1 MTVIDTAA
9 LNTSSIPPTGAA
21 TILPTTPSTTT
32 TAAPTTIAKVS
43 VDNVAQMINSDL
55 ITDGP
60 VSRKFGVSAAVV
72 PLTTGVVKSE
82 IIKGIYCSGSLLEK
96 VQEAK
101 IFHDCKHFVDMPLKM
116 DPESTLQDWH
126 ELIASG
132 QTDENSLRL
141 FIESHFDEPGGELD
155 NCEPSDFDPEYG
167 KFESINSPSYRH
179 WAKEL
184 HRKWPSLCRKVS
196 DRVIADPEKFSLI
209 PLPKPFVV
217 PGGRFR
223 EMYYWDSFFTIK
235 GLLASGMHN
244 TVRGMI
250 ENMGSLIERFGY
262 VPNGNRVYYLNR
274 SQPPLLTWCLSAYYE
289 ATGDKELVVIG
300 ARWFEKEF
308 EFFRTHKSIQL
319 HGVTSLLYRYHVV
332 AVGPRP
338 ESYREDVES
347 AHHIDD
353 VLEKQRL
360 WGDIAAAAES
370 GRDFSSRWFS
380 QDGPVAGKMGS
391 TRTSSILPVDL
402 NAIICG
408 NLRLMASLYEV
419 IEDTENAEKCR
430 EEFKSMKEAIHQVFW
445 NEECGCW
452 FDYDIISGH
461 HVKLYMDTNFFPLFC
476 GCTHDDFDP
485 QKIVSYMT
493 NVGVLGFP
501 GGLPSSLIASGQQ
514 WDFPNAW
521 APTTWVII
529 QGLRSAGEYEVA
541 RQIADKWIKRNYSMW
556 CVSGGRM
563 FEKYNVASLGYS
575 TAGGGG
581 EYEVQEGFGW
591 TNGVVL
597 DLLLTYGPDLNFKS
611 DSDAS
616 LKPEEEGVCHKG
628 NEIVDINT
636 TANTVLVPSSTESHL
651 QRI

>member
-1 MTVIDTAA
+1 MTVIDMTAV
-9 LNTSSIPPTGAA
+9 NTNNMSSIDA
-21 TILPTTPSTTT
+21 TTT
-32 TAAPTTIAKVS
+32 LSSTSTITTTIAKTTTID
-43 VDNVAQMINSDL
+43 DNEAQFINNDNN
-55 ITDGP
+55 DGP
-60 VSRKFGVSAAVV
+60 VSQKFGVQTTVT
-72 PLTTGVVKSE
+72 PLTTGTIKSE
-82 IIKGIYCSGSLLEK
+82 MMKEIYCSGSLLET
-96 VQEAK
+96 VQKAN
-101 IFHDCKHFVDMPLKM
+101 IFHDCKHFVDMPLKV
-116 DPESTLQDWH
+116 DPESTLHDWQ

-132 QTDENSLRL
+132 QIDENSLRL
-141 FIESHFDEPGGELD
+141 FISNHFDEPGGELD

-167 KFESINSPSYRH
+167 KFESINSPSYRQ

-184 HRKWPSLCRKVS
+184 HRKWPTLCRKVS
-196 DRVIADPEKFSLI
+196 ERVIAYPEKFSLI

-235 GLLASGMHN
+235 GLLASGMYN

-289 ATGDKELVVIG
+289 ATSDKEFVFTG
-300 ARWFEKEF
+300 ARWFEREF
-308 EFFRTHKSIQL
+308 EFFQKQRSIQL
-319 HGVTSLLYRYHVV
+319 PGVTSPLYRYHVV
-332 AVGPRP
+332 ALGPRP

-347 AHHIDD
+347 AHHIED

-370 GRDFSSRWFS
+370 GRDFSSRWFAR
-380 QDGPVAGKMGS
+380 DGPVAGKMGS

-408 NLRLMASLYEV
+408 NLRLMANLYEV
-419 IEDTENAEKCR
+419 IEDTSKAEQCR
-430 EEFKSMKEAIHQVFW
+430 QQFRSMKEAIHQVFW

-452 FDYDIISGH
+452 FDYDIINSC
-461 HVKLYMDTNFFPLFC
+461 HVNIYMDTNFFPLFT

-493 NVGVLGFP
+493 SVGVLAFP

-529 QGLRSAGEYEVA
+529 QGLRSTGQHEVA
-541 RQIADKWIKRNYSMW
+541 RQIAEKWIKRNYGMW
-556 CVSGGRM
+556 LVSGGRM
-563 FEKYNVASLGYS
+563 FEKYNVASQTYNM
-575 TAGGGG
+575 AGGGG

-591 TNGVVL
+591 TNGVIL

-611 DSDAS
+611 DNDTPVTPS
-616 LKPEEEGVCHKG
+616 EGRVCLQELEK
-628 NEIVDINT
+628 VPDVVT
-636 TANTVLVPSSTESHL
+636 TTNSVLIPSSTESGL
-651 QRI
+651 Q

>member
-1 MTVIDTAA
+1 MV
-9 LNTSSIPPTGAA
+9 
-21 TILPTTPSTTT
+21 PTTAS
-32 TAAPTTIAKVS
+32 A
-43 VDNVAQMINSDL
+43 INY
-55 ITDGP
+55 
-60 VSRKFGVSAAVV
+60 
-72 PLTTGVVKSE
+72 
-82 IIKGIYCSGSLLEK
+82 IY
-96 VQEAK
+96 
-101 IFHDCKHFVDMPLKM
+101 
-116 DPESTLQDWH
+116 
-126 ELIASG
+126 
-132 QTDENSLRL
+132 
-141 FIESHFDEPGGELD
+141 
-155 NCEPSDFDPEYG
+155 
-167 KFESINSPSYRH
+167 
-179 WAKEL
+179 
-184 HRKWPSLCRKVS
+184 VS
-196 DRVIADPEKFSLI
+196 DRVIAYPEKSSLI
-209 PLPKPFVV
+209 PIPKPFVV

-289 ATGDKELVVIG
+289 ATDDKEFVFTG
-300 ARWFEKEF
+300 ARWFEREF
-308 EFFRTHKSIQL
+308 EFFKRHKSIQL
-319 HGVTSLLYRYHVV
+319 PGVTSLLYRYHVV

-347 AHHIDD
+347 AHHIED

-391 TRTSSILPVDL
+391 TRTSSILPIDL

-408 NLRLMASLYEV
+408 NLRLMANLYEV
-419 IEDTENAEKCR
+419 INDMSSAEHCR
-430 EEFKSMKEAIHQVFW
+430 QQFRSMKQAIHQVFW

-452 FDYDIISGH
+452 FDYDIINGC
-461 HVKLYMDTNFFPLFC
+461 HVNLYMDTNFFPLFS
-476 GCTHDDFDP
+476 GCMHDDFDP

-493 NVGVLGFP
+493 NMGVLAFP
-501 GGLPSSLIASGQQ
+501 GGLPSSLIPSGQQ

-529 QGLRSAGEYEVA
+529 QGLRSTGQHELA
-541 RQIADKWIKRNYSMW
+541 RQIAEKWIKRNYSMW
-556 CVSGGRM
+556 LISGGRM
-563 FEKYNVASLGYS
+563 FEKYNVASQNYN
-575 TAGGGG
+575 TAGSGG

-597 DLLLTYGPDLNFKS
+597 DLLLTYGPDLTFKS
-611 DSDAS
+611 DEETSVTPGEGYVYCQEHQQISD
-616 LKPEEEGVCHKG
+616 VTTTT
-628 NEIVDINT
+628 NT
-636 TANTVLVPSSTESHL
+636 ILVPSPIDSGL
-651 QRI
+651 

>member
-1 MTVIDTAA
+1 M
-9 LNTSSIPPTGAA
+9 N
-21 TILPTTPSTTT
+21 
-32 TAAPTTIAKVS
+32 
-43 VDNVAQMINSDL
+43 
-55 ITDGP
+55 
-60 VSRKFGVSAAVV
+60 
-72 PLTTGVVKSE
+72 E
-82 IIKGIYCSGSLLEK
+82 IYCGGSLLEA
-96 VQEAK
+96 VQKAN
-101 IFHDCKHFVDMPLKM
+101 IFHDCKHFVDMPLKI
-116 DPESTLQDWH
+116 DAESTLHDWH
-126 ELIASG
+126 ELIESG
-132 QTDENSLRL
+132 QIDDNSLRH
-141 FIESHFDEPGGELD
+141 FVESHFDEPGGELD
-155 NCEPSDFDPEYG
+155 TCEPSDFDPEYN
-167 KFESINSPSYRH
+167 KFESINSPSYRQ

-184 HRKWPSLCRKVS
+184 HRKWPTLCRKVS

-235 GLLASGMHN
+235 GLLASGMHD

-289 ATGDKELVVIG
+289 ATGDKKFVFTG
-300 ARWFEKEF
+300 ARWFEREF
-308 EFFRTHKSIQL
+308 EFFQKHKSIQL
-319 HGVTSLLYRYHVV
+319 PGVTSLLYRYHVV

-408 NLRLMASLYEV
+408 NLRLMANLYEV
-419 IEDTENAEKCR
+419 INDISNAEQCR
-430 EEFKSMKEAIHQVFW
+430 EQFKSMKQAIHQVFW
-445 NEECGCW
+445 NEEYGCW
-452 FDYDIISGH
+452 FDYDIIHGC
-461 HVKLYMDTNFFPLFC
+461 HVNLYMDTNFFPLFS
-476 GCTHDDFDP
+476 GCTHDDFDA
-485 QKIVSYMT
+485 QKIVTYMT
-493 NVGVLGFP
+493 NMGVLAFP

-521 APTTWVII
+521 APTTWVVI
-529 QGLRSAGEYEVA
+529 QGLRSTGQHELA
-541 RQIADKWIKRNYSMW
+541 RQIAEKWIKRNYSMW
-556 CVSGGRM
+556 LVSGGRM
-563 FEKYNVASLGYS
+563 FEKYNVASQNYN
-575 TAGGGG
+575 TAGVGG

-591 TNGVVL
+591 TNGV
-597 DLLLTYGPDLNFKS
+597 
-611 DSDAS
+611 
-616 LKPEEEGVCHKG
+616 
-628 NEIVDINT
+628 
-636 TANTVLVPSSTESHL
+636 
-651 QRI
+651 